1 METSASTYQFSLVK
15 GAERFLVRCDSGSE
29 EEAIG
34 QLMEWA
40 DDPEINFDW
49 FDAAVL
55 SRQVTQRVF
64 NRALGEPEPET
75 CDNNG

>member
-1 METSASTYQFSLVK
+1 MSTPATTYQFSLVK
-15 GAERFLVRCDSGSE
+15 GAEQYLVRCGSGSE

-40 DDPEINFDW
+40 DDPDLGFDW

-55 SRQVTQRVF
+55 ARQITQRMFSRV
-64 NRALGEPEPET
+64 AGETPQDTET
-75 CDNNG
+75 HP